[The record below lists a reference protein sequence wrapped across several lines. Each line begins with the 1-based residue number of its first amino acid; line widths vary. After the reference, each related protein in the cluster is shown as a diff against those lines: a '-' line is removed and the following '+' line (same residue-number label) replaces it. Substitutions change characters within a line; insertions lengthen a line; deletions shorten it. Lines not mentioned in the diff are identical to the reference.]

1 MPRPRVDPEQAKLQR
16 QQRNQRYRAN
26 LTVKEQNKEHDRI
39 YRQKKREQAR
49 LQQHEDPLAQ
59 LADIMTQQQ
68 YLEVENNAIEEPT
81 IILPIIDQ
89 GDLID
94 VGGVVEEHG
103 EVLDNFD
110 DDHCC
115 GGFNETYDEWDEAL
129 SDNGKQSM
137 IIINDRIQDKRGGT
151 AKP

>member
-1 MPRPRVDPEQAKLQR
+1 MPRRKLDPEQAKQQR
-16 QQRNQRYRAN
+16 QERNQRYRAN

-49 LQQHEDPLAQ
+49 LQQHEDTLAQ

-68 YLEVENNAIEEPT
+68 YLEAENNAIEEPT

-94 VGGVVEEHG
+94 VEIH
-103 EVLDNFD
+103 NIKK
-110 DDHCC
+110 
-115 GGFNETYDEWDEAL
+115 FNISRKLL
-129 SDNGKQSM
+129 SN
-137 IIINDRIQDKRGGT
+137 
-151 AKP
+151 

>member
-1 MPRPRVDPEQAKLQR
+1 MPRRKLDPEQAKQQR
-16 QQRNQRYRAN
+16 QERNQRYHAN

-39 YRQKKREQAR
+39 YRREQAR

-68 YLEVENNAIEEPT
+68 YLEAENNAIEEPT

-129 SDNGKQSM
+129 SDNGKQSI